1 MVYIGQSIHYKGLLG
16 FLAIVIML
24 THGSTYAAETNPSD
38 ANPSA
43 NKTSTAV
50 PPLTNVRVEKVYKL
64 GTGVPQAGIGDIIVV
79 KVKDLQSLVNHA
91 KCLSIDDR
99 PVLNCT
105 EQKIVLFLEGREIK
119 DIVPESGAPRPED
132 ETLQFHL
139 QRSAGSDEAWSDL
152 FGAPPFDG
160 YQFFYRP
167 TAVSVGLQNGYAL
180 PSDVKKEQ
188 FELIRI
194 YKGWFIACSIVLLIV
209 LGLLIWF
216 AISSE
221 LLRDVGPVPTGTT
234 KGWRRLNKKSHK
246 PYSLAR
252 TQMAIW
258 FFLVVAS
265 FLFIWLVTGAFDTIT
280 GPVLGLIGI
289 GAGTALGAA
298 AVDVGKNQG
307 DKNELESLEAEETT
321 LTNDVI
327 ALDARIAAGPPAVE
341 LAQLQQERKTK
352 QDRLNLIQR
361 RIPQLKLALAPK
373 VSEGFLNDILTDEA
387 NGISFHRFQMF
398 VWTLVLGLLFIYSVW
413 YRLSMPDFGATL
425 LALLGISSGT
435 YLGFK
440 IPERQ
445 T

>member
-1 MVYIGQSIHYKGLLG
+1 MTTQ
-16 FLAIVIML
+16 
-24 THGSTYAAETNPSD
+24 AETRVNTGKIPQTER
-38 ANPSA
+38 SA
-43 NKTSTAV
+43 
-50 PPLTNVRVEKVYKL
+50 
-64 GTGVPQAGIGDIIVV
+64 
-79 KVKDLQSLVNHA
+79 
-91 KCLSIDDR
+91 
-99 PVLNCT
+99 
-105 EQKIVLFLEGREIK
+105 
-119 DIVPESGAPRPED
+119 
-132 ETLQFHL
+132 LQFHL

-152 FGAPPFDG
+152 FGAPPFNG

-180 PSDVKKEQ
+180 PSDIKKEQ

-194 YKGWFIACSIVLLIV
+194 YKGWFIVCSSVLLIV
-209 LGLLIWF
+209 LVLLIWF

-221 LLRDVGPVPTGTT
+221 LLRDVGPVPKGKT

-280 GPVLGLIGI
+280 GTVLGLIGI

-298 AVDVGKNQG
+298 AVDIGKNQG
-307 DKNELESLEAEETT
+307 DKNELASLEAEVTT
-321 LTNDVI
+321 LTNDIPTLV
-327 ALDARIAAGPPAVE
+327 ARIAAATGVQ
-341 LAQLQQERKTK
+341 LDQLQQERKTK
-352 QDRLNLIQR
+352 QDRLNLIQS
-361 RIPQLKLALAPK
+361 RIPQLRLSLEPK
-373 VSEGFLNDILTDEA
+373 VSEGFLNDILTDEE

-398 VWTLVLGLLFIYSVW
+398 VWTLVLGLLFIHSVW
-413 YRLSMPDFGATL
+413 YRLSMPEFGATL